1 MWKFKSG
8 GDSSLGFQVILC
20 PGGSGNTFCCGES
33 NSCCTEGKQ
42 FTLNPTLVSFT
53 SNATANATTTTTVT
67 ATADAKTTSSDASSK
82 NIAIGAG
89 VGVPLGVLAIAM
101 LGVGFWWGRRNTRAK
116 YRELQ
121 QKDSNPAGI
130 READSNPVV
139 ELETKAN
146 AKGPYELSN
155 SGDRI

>member
-1 MWKFKSG
+1 MGS
-8 GDSSLGFQVILC
+8 QVILC

-42 FTLNPTLVSFT
+42 FTLPTLVNLNANT
-53 SNATANATTTTTVT
+53 TATATVT
-67 ATADAKTTSSDASSK
+67 ATATADSNTANDSSSK
-82 NIAIGAG
+82 AAIGAG

-121 QKDSNPAGI
+121 QKDTNAAEV
-130 READSNPVV
+130 REVDSRPVM
-139 ELETKAN
+139 ELGTKDHSE
-146 AKGPYELSN
+146 GPYELSN
-155 SGDRI
+155 SDRI